1 MPMSN
6 SSRTTT
12 IRVACS
18 LGTHCVRW
26 PRGRVSRSTRWSV
39 NSPARERQRTMGDAD
54 RERGLRVDEAALL
67 AAAAGQV
74 GDLIKKDEEEREG
87 R

>member
-1 MPMSN
+1 MLARDTLRAMAARQGLTIDALVRQLA
-6 SSRTTT
+6 RT
-12 IRVACS
+12 
-18 LGTHCVRW
+18 
-26 PRGRVSRSTRWSV
+26 
-39 NSPARERQRTMGDAD
+39 ERQRTMGDAD